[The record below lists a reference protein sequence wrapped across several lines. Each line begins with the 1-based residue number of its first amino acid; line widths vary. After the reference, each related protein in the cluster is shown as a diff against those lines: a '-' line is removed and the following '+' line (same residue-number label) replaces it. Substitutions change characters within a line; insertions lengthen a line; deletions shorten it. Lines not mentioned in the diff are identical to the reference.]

1 MLATES
7 VSTEDDFSWED
18 DEDEDSSVPRKEVQ
32 SSSSR
37 LTLEPAIKSQQKATS
52 STHMSP
58 RQSSEESYDV
68 VSGNVSVSEGNEVTK
83 QAKKDSDDGDSD
95 WE

>member
-1 MLATES
+1 MYKES

-18 DEDEDSSVPRKEVQ
+18 DEDDESSAPRKEVQ
-32 SSSSR
+32 SSR
-37 LTLEPAIKSQQKATS
+37 LTLEPDPATKSQQKTAI

-68 VSGNVSVSEGNEVTK
+68 VSGNVSVSEGSEVTK
-83 QAKKDSDDGDSD
+83 QAKEGDADDGDSD